1 MDNWLSEYAHHLSN
15 LTPGKLDSLRPLLSE
30 NLEFRDP
37 FNHSFT
43 QDAFIA
49 ILEDMYLKL
58 DQVNFDVNAQLQK
71 GNEGVLY
78 WTFSAT
84 SKMTGTFEF
93 VGSSRVVLD
102 KEGKIELHHDYW
114 DGSELMQ
121 RLPLLGR
128 IIRKLRQK
136 MSHS

>member
-1 MDNWLSEYAHHLSN
+1 MDNWLSEYAYQLSN
-15 LTPGKLDSLRPLLSE
+15 LTPDSLDSLRPLLAE

-37 FNHSFT
+37 FNHTFT

-58 DQVNFDVNAQLQK
+58 DQVSFAVQAQLQQ
-71 GNEGVLY
+71 GHEGVLY
-78 WTFSAT
+78 WTFSAN
-84 SKMTGTFEF
+84 SKMTGRFEF
-93 VGSSRVVLD
+93 EGSSRVVLG

-121 RLPLLGR
+121 RIPLVGR

-136 MSHS
+136 MSHN

>member
-1 MDNWLSEYAHHLSN
+1 MDNWLSEYAQQLSN
-15 LTPGKLDSLRPLLSE
+15 LTPDNLDLLYPLLAE

-37 FNHSFT
+37 FNHTFT
-43 QDAFIA
+43 RDSFIA
-49 ILEDMYLKL
+49 ILEDMYQKL
-58 DQVNFDVNAQLQK
+58 DQVNFDVHAQLQN

-84 SKMTGTFEF
+84 SKMTGRFEF
-93 VGSSRVVLD
+93 VGSSRVVLG

-128 IIRKLRQK
+128 VIRKLRQK
-136 MSHS
+136 MSHN